1 MINQSARTVNQVH
14 CRPLSPLLAT
24 PFLHVLYL
32 FERIVNNTLCLFS
45 FQAFGEDICSKEERG
60 RGVPVSRTID
70 LLTSNETT
78 ILGPRTILIE
88 LLGAYL
94 GVQLRQVIGVRRLKV
109 L

>member
-1 MINQSARTVNQVH
+1 M
-14 CRPLSPLLAT
+14 T
-24 PFLHVLYL
+24 PFLLYL

-70 LLTSNETT
+70 ILTSDEKI
-78 ILGPRTILIE
+78 ILRPILIE